1 MLSEELEQ
9 AKTKFL
15 LDIKEHPRMDCGRK
29 AEECLALRTI
39 YHKDDDMPHAL
50 WANYELRKAL
60 NEEIKRPDLSP
71 TEVKKMLKSYWQTFL
86 FAAPYDFHSYLLYME
101 KDREPEKKFYPPR
114 MMVLRPIVQDLQDL
128 ADGKLNIYGLSMPP
142 GTAKSTTGILYM
154 TWLMGRNPDMP
165 SLASAYADKLCRS
178 FYDGAMS
185 FMKDPEYKF
194 NEIFPDSPIAITNA
208 KDETIDLARQH
219 RFKTLTCRSIDG
231 GLTGATRCES
241 LLYADDMVSGS
252 EEALNRDRMD
262 TLWTKFTNDLM
273 SRMKENCKMLVIGTR
288 WSVWDPLGRL
298 EAQYEGKKKAKFVKI
313 PALDINGN
321 SNFEYKYG
329 VGFST
334 KHFKML
340 KDSMDDISWR
350 SIYQQEPIEREGVLY
365 HEDDLQYFNGDLP
378 KDKEPDAIV
387 AVCDSKGQGRDYVSA
402 PCGVIYGDLVYIPA
416 WVFNNGLPDVTKPLV
431 ANMCL
436 KHNVS
441 RLDVE
446 MNNGGDYYADGVN
459 QLIRGGGGYTSIREF
474 FTSTNKIT
482 KIVTE
487 SDFVKKHFVFL
498 NPQSPNT
505 PKEYKDAMRNVLGF
519 TVTGKSKHDD
529 APDSLAMLSQLVK
542 DLSGMEVRIVDRR
555 SLPL

>member
-1 MLSEELEQ
+1 MLSEEMQ
-9 AKTKFL
+9 AGKDKL
-15 LDIKEHPRMDCGRK
+15 LREIKEYPHMDSALK
-29 AEECLALRTI
+29 AKKCLGLRTI
-39 YHKDDDMPHAL
+39 YDHDKDIEHAL
-50 WANYELRKAL
+50 WANYELREAIY
-60 NEEIKRPDLSP
+60 EELKRPDLSSK
-71 TEVKKMLKSYWQTFL
+71 EHKKELNLYWQTFL

-114 MMVLRPIVQDLQDL
+114 MEVLRPIVQDLQGL
-128 ADGKLNIYGLSMPP
+128 ADDKLNIYGLSLPP
-142 GTAKSTTGILYM
+142 GTGKSTLGILYM

-165 SLASAYADKLCRS
+165 SLASAYADKLTRS
-178 FYDGAMS
+178 FYDGAIS
-185 FMKDPEYKF
+185 FMKDAEYKY
-194 NEIFPDSPIAITNA
+194 NEIFPDSPISNTNA
-208 KDETIDLARQH
+208 KEETIDLARQH

-252 EEALNRDRMD
+252 EEALNRDRMN
-262 TLWTKFTNDLM
+262 TLWTKFTDDLM

-298 EAQYEGKKKAKFVKI
+298 ETQYENNKKAKFVKI
-313 PALDINGN
+313 PALDINGH

-334 KHFKML
+334 EHFKML

-365 HEDDLQYFNGDLP
+365 HEDDLMYFDGKLP
-378 KDKEPDAIV
+378 DDRQPDAIV

-402 PCGVIYGDLVYIPA
+402 PCGVVYGDSVYITR
-416 WVFNNGLPDVTKPLV
+416 WVFNNGLPGITKPLV
-431 ANMCL
+431 AKMCIDS
-436 KHNVS
+436 KVS

-446 MNNGGDYYADGVN
+446 MNNGGDYYAEGVS
-459 QLIRGGGGYTSIREF
+459 QIIRDSGGYTSIREF
-474 FTSTNKIT
+474 YTSSNKIT

-487 SDFVKKHFVFL
+487 SDFIKKHFVFL
-498 NPQSPNT
+498 NPHDDNT
-505 PKEYKDAMRNVLGF
+505 PKEYKDAMRNMFGF

-542 DLSGMEVRIVDRR
+542 DLSGMEVRIIDRR
-555 SLPL
+555 ALPF